1 VRMHLATR
9 VDDRPGS
16 VTTALDDQRLVE
28 NAARVIGVPRREVV
42 DGRFSFVLHAPLE
55 LLARAALLPHVLPG
69 HRDRA
74 RQRIVAL
81 VEGYEASGPPLDP
94 PEPVTFGSTM
104 EAATALAAAVEA
116 GDLSDVDVAAAWLGD
131 RAGPGELV
139 RLLSGTFLDRL
150 SAAGHGNIYLA
161 QLSRTQPR
169 GLPGQMLRHPAQA
182 LALDSARRI
191 RVPETTTR
199 DDPDG
204 SLAEAL
210 LDAAQRV
217 TPIGPPPSDFIAPLV
232 EHAQDSGAFDNLVGA
247 DGVFVAPRRT
257 PHTMLRFAAHT
268 MLQGSPDQAPYGW
281 THCLTLAQAPLLLA
295 DAGGAPGPA
304 SYVASAY
311 LAAHWAGLGHGSV
324 DLEHVPAS
332 VDADLA
338 EALLDDPA
346 TSAGAAWHTDDPS
359 RAASLLATAASIN
372 HDAHRV
378 KYTLA
383 CLDAAAC
390 DPAATRLYLAA
401 AAHLNAWWNAHPHA
415 DDESPSP
422 LLG

>member
-1 VRMHLATR
+1 MHLATR
-9 VDDRPGS
+9 IDDHRAS

-28 NAARVIGVPRREVV
+28 HAARVIGVPRREVV

-55 LLARAALLPHVLPG
+55 LLARAALLPHVLPT

-81 VEGYEASGPPLDP
+81 ADGYEASGPPLDP
-94 PEPVTFGSTM
+94 PEPASFRSTAA
-104 EAATALAAAVEA
+104 AATALAAAVEA
-116 GDLSDVDVAAAWLGD
+116 GDLADVDVAAAWLGD

-139 RLLSGTFLDRL
+139 RLLTGTFLDRL

-182 LALDSARRI
+182 LALDSTRRI
-191 RVPETTTR
+191 RLPETATH
-199 DDPDG
+199 DDPHG
-204 SLAEAL
+204 TLAQEL
-210 LDAAQRV
+210 LCAVQRV
-217 TPIGPPPSDFIAPLV
+217 TPVGPPPSDFIAPLV
-232 EHAQDSGAFDNLVGA
+232 EHAQDNGAFDGLTA
-247 DGVFVAPRRT
+247 DGVFIAPNRA
-257 PHTMLRFAAHT
+257 PHSLLRFAAHT
-268 MLQGSPDQAPYGW
+268 MLQGALDHAPYGW

-304 SYVASAY
+304 AYVASAY
-311 LAAHWAGLGHGSV
+311 LAAHWAGLGRGSV
-324 DLEHVPAS
+324 DLEHVPSPVAP
-332 VDADLA
+332 DLA
-338 EALLDDPA
+338 DALFDEPA
-346 TSAGAAWHTDDPS
+346 IAAGAAWHAADVS
-359 RAASLLATAASIN
+359 RTESLVATAASIN

-390 DPAATRLYLAA
+390 DPRATRLYLAA
-401 AAHLNAWWNAHPHA
+401 AAHLNAWWHAHPHA
-415 DDESPSP
+415 EDEPASTFLS
-422 LLG
+422 